1 MLLLFFTTVNKLFKY
16 TSLPPPQHH
25 HYYHTYSICHR
36 RTSNEI
42 HNAHLYNTTRV
53 IQLEILQHFRVQN
66 PHATNYFWAFA
77 GTIVIQNFGGST
89 REKCFRVARS
99 DYVFFLR
106 VAAGRFT
113 YVSGGNFA
121 LRDTSC
127 GNIGGRGYPEAEI
140 CDQQGH
146 VSFRI
151 QRFFQCKE
159 LPNDADC
166 EHL

>member
-1 MLLLFFTTVNKLFKY
+1 MKY
-16 TSLPPPQHH
+16 NSLPPPQHH
-25 HYYHTYSICHR
+25 PNHYSICHR
-36 RTSNEI
+36 STSNEI

-99 DYVFFLR
+99 DYVFFLC

-127 GNIGGRGYPEAEI
+127 GNIGGRG
-140 CDQQGH
+140 D
-146 VSFRI
+146 I
-151 QRFFQCKE
+151 QKLKYAINKAMYLFESSAFSSVKSCQMT
-159 LPNDADC
+159 LIASTYSVGTIQFYNP
-166 EHL
+166 